1 MNTRRFMPRA
11 LLAAAALAGSL
22 GTYAQAWPDKAVKFI
37 VPLPPGGPSDIV
49 LRSALEK
56 MQGTLK
62 QPLVL
67 ENKPGAA
74 GNLGAGEAAR
84 AAADGYTW
92 LFTTDTLFTVNP
104 HVYDRLPF
112 KTSDL
117 QPVMRASAWPTSTTS
132 APASPTSRSG
142 TSTAGATARS
152 PCATPATT
160 AGPWA
165 TRPRRCSSTWPAS
178 GASVSASRAWTP
190 TSG

>member
-1 MNTRRFMPRA
+1 MNALKT

-22 GTYAQAWPDKAVKFI
+22 GAYAQAWPDKAVKFI

-84 AAADGYTW
+84 AAPDGYTW
-92 LFTTDTLFTVNP
+92 LFTTDTLVTVNP
-104 HVYDRLPF
+104 HVYDKLTF
-112 KTSDL
+112 KASDL
-117 QPVMRASAWPTSTTS
+117 QPVMRASAFSQTLVCN
-132 APASPTSRSG
+132 PALGVKTV
-142 TSTAGATARS
+142 AD
-152 PCATPATT
+152 
-160 AGPWA
+160 
-165 TRPRRCSSTWPAS
+165 
-178 GASVSASRAWTP
+178 
-190 TSG
+190 